1 MDKGYGRFASRERNF
16 EIFLSLLQNIYL
28 WVIKNEEMMN
38 TCKIDNALTSFTT
51 LGLAKDANFLASK
64 RYII

>member
-1 MDKGYGRFASRERNF
+1 
-16 EIFLSLLQNIYL
+16 
-28 WVIKNEEMMN
+28 MMN